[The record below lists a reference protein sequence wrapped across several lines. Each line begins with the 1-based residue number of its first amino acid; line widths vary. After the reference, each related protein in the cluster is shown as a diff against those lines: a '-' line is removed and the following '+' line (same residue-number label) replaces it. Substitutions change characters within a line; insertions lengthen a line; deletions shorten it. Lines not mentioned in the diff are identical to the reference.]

1 MIQFQQVGN
10 PRPICKILTNTNV
23 TKLYNPTE
31 RQIRGTL
38 ESIAVCNVS
47 GGAVTFTMQ
56 LTNPSA
62 VSFAIAAQSIPSGG
76 TYFFSQ
82 HNLPILT
89 NWALEVQAGTANALH
104 ITSVIIEQTPAAT
117 PARGA
122 T

>member
-10 PRPICKILTNTNV
+10 PRPICKVLTTTGV
-23 TKLYNPTE
+23 TKLYNPTKQ
-31 RQIRGTL
+31 QIRGTL

-56 LTNPSA
+56 LTSPTP
-62 VSFAIAAQSIPSGG
+62 VSYAIAATSIPSGG
-76 TYFFSQ
+76 TYLFNQ

-89 NWALEVQAGTANALH
+89 DWALEVQAGTANALH
-104 ITSVIIEQTPAAT
+104 ITSVIIEQTPAK
-117 PARGA
+117 GA